1 MEVKNI
7 LVPVDFS
14 KCSKNALKVAI
25 KLARKSNAKIHM
37 VNAVHVHTP
46 HPDLAGGSL
55 IDAIISDYESQV
67 KESFE
72 ELEKDLIELGDV
84 PHESDRFISYL
95 SDAIRAETEQKDID
109 LIVMGTRSDHEGIE
123 RIVGTNASD
132 IVQNS
137 DVPVLVLPEN
147 VDHFEPKKIGFAS
160 DFKKVADHGSY
171 EILRWLA
178 GLYNAEIMVFH
189 IDDEIVNVTLE
200 EEKEIKEIQQRLEG
214 IESSVRTVAAE
225 SIEEGVIDFVDGHSL
240 DALALMPRKHN
251 ILHKLFKKSYTKSL
265 VIDPV
270 VPMLTFKD
278 I

>member
-25 KLARKSNAKIHM
+25 EMARRAHAKIHM

-55 IDAIISDYESQV
+55 IDAIISDYEAQV
-67 KESFE
+67 KDSFE
-72 ELEKDLIELGDV
+72 ELEKDMIELSNV

-137 DVPVLVLPEN
+137 DVPVLVLPESTES
-147 VDHFEPKKIGFAS
+147 FEPKKIGFAS
-160 DFKKVADHGSY
+160 DFQKVADHGSY
-171 EILRWLA
+171 GILKWLA
-178 GLYNAEIMVFH
+178 ALYGSEVVVFH

-200 EEKEIKEIQQRLEG
+200 EEKEIKEIQEKLSG
-214 IESSVRTVAAE
+214 IKSSVRTVAAHN
-225 SIEEGVIDFVDGHSL
+225 IEAGVIDFVDEHKL
-240 DALALMPRKHN
+240 DVLALLPRKHN
-251 ILHKLFKKSYTKSL
+251 LFHKLFKKSHTKSL

-278 I
+278 V